1 MLQKYKLIKRKN
13 LGKDNGTNSKKFYA
27 QAVNNG
33 YKKSVK
39 ISHVK

>member
-13 LGKDNGTNSKKFYA
+13 LGKDNGTNSKKLYA

-33 YKKSVK
+33 YVRKARR
-39 ISHVK
+39 